1 MTTVGNRPPWLTV
14 TTSAPLVPIMGVPMN
29 DNDNQTSR
37 EATGFFVATWRTL
50 EEGLLALAVTP
61 ERAELVGET
70 IWSLRKAQNEGVSG
84 PALTLRTLAAIAFL
98 TDAAPLAQDMAMG
111 TGVTGSTPSSGWA

>member
-1 MTTVGNRPPWLTV
+1 
-14 TTSAPLVPIMGVPMN
+14 MN

-50 EEGLLALAVTP
+50 EDGLLTLAATP

-84 PALTLRTLAAIAFL
+84 SALTLRTLAAIAFL
-98 TDAAPLAQDMAMG
+98 TDAAPLTQDMVMG
-111 TGVTGSTPSSGWA
+111 TGVTGSTPFSGWA

>member
-50 EEGLLALAVTP
+50 EDGLLTLAATP

-84 PALTLRTLAAIAFL
+84 SDLTLRTLAAIAFL
-98 TDAAPLAQDMAMG
+98 TDAAPLTQDMVMG